1 MFTITKMKFTVL
13 ALSVFLCLTAR
24 SQNTDKNPWAFNK
37 NDIAPMALQLTAGY
51 AQGWREEVLYHPKEL
66 FEQFP
71 NLNRNFWDNRIN
83 RGSRGISIFRDAN
96 HLFKFIV
103 TGTQTASVV
112 IKIGDWKEFPKKDR
126 WKKLLVDI
134 FKYYGAYKLGFYF
147 SYNITHGNKFTL

>member
-1 MFTITKMKFTVL
+1 MKFIAL
-13 ALSVFLCLTAR
+13 ALLGLLSFSAR

-37 NDIAPMALQLTAGY
+37 NDIAPMALQFTAGY

-83 RGSRGISIFRDAN
+83 RGSRGISILRDAN
-96 HLFKFIV
+96 HLLKFVV

-112 IKIGDWKEFPKKDR
+112 IKVSDWKDFSKKNR
-126 WKKLLVDI
+126 WKKLVFDLL
-134 FKYYGAYKLGFYF
+134 KYYGSYKVGFYF